1 MNTFTLNTRRNIQAC
16 LIAPFSVFPAIFIL
30 CLALY
35 IYSFIAGEK
44 VTTTGLSVVFLFMF
58 YGWLI
63 ALFATICFGVPI
75 ALALQKLGKFNL
87 LFLLPCSLIP
97 SLVIAFTNSSEV
109 SLSLVYA
116 YSSLCVAFSYWKL
129 FNRSGI

>member
-44 VTTTGLSVVFLFMF
+44 VTTTGLSVVFLLKAKEDTHF
-58 YGWLI
+58 
-63 ALFATICFGVPI
+63 
-75 ALALQKLGKFNL
+75 
-87 LFLLPCSLIP
+87 
-97 SLVIAFTNSSEV
+97 
-109 SLSLVYA
+109 
-116 YSSLCVAFSYWKL
+116 
-129 FNRSGI
+129 